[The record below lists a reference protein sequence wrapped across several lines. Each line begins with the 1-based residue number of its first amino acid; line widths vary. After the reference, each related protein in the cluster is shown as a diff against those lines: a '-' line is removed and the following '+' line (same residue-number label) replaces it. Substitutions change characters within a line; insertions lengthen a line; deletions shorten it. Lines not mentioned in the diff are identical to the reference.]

1 MSALFDLVSD
11 LELDGAPSDAWVAE
25 HAPDGR
31 LDALWRGGEALW
43 MGKLASRAS
52 TRGEQVR
59 AAIEIARRVSRHLP
73 DDHRA
78 HRAIERAEA
87 WLEDE
92 SVDLGSI
99 ADDVWAVEVGGG
111 GGVIV
116 SNAVRA
122 AFDPVRIALGE
133 AGLNDS
139 VLHAENAI
147 RNGEGVERA
156 VVQRELAEVVRRH
169 VACPTLEALRAP
181 GVVPPSR

>member
-1 MSALFDLVSD
+1 MGALFELVSD
-11 LELDGAPSDAWVAE
+11 LEVRGAPSERWIAK

-31 LDALWRGGEALW
+31 LDALWAGDEALW
-43 MGKLASRAS
+43 MAKLAARACA
-52 TRGEQVR
+52 RREQVR
-59 AAIEIARRVSRHLP
+59 AAIDIARRVERHLP
-73 DDHRA
+73 DDRRA
-78 HRAIERAEA
+78 RRAIERAEA

-92 SVDLGSI
+92 SVDIASI

-133 AGLNDS
+133 AGLNES

-147 RNGEGVERA
+147 RNGEKLERA
-156 VVQRELAEVVRRH
+156 VVLRELAEIVRRH
-169 VACPTLEALRAP
+169 VTCPTLDALRAAY
-181 GVVPPSR
+181 VS